1 MLLKKNVRKR
11 KYIYRIYWKQIHLY
25 VHPGSSKLC
34 CPRLS
39 IVKWLHNKAH
49 QHDLMTSGTQVNARP
64 SGAVLRMQ
72 DKGRP
77 SRGLVLVA
85 LGQLHLQARLVWL
98 VQCFKN
104 NFFRAVHLCMLH
116 PCPHHSQ
123 LSCTVSSWLL
133 VFMSLAWPLKVADC
147 VILGVELCVT
157 FTLGNVYLH
166 GMQRLLEICRFIC

>member
-1 MLLKKNVRKR
+1 MLFKKTVRKR

-104 NFFRAVHLCMLH
+104 NFFRAVHLWGHAGSTPVLIIPNCH
-116 PCPHHSQ
+116 AQYPAG
-123 LSCTVSSWLL
+123 SSYLCLLLGPWRWLI
-133 VFMSLAWPLKVADC
+133 V
-147 VILGVELCVT
+147 
-157 FTLGNVYLH
+157 
-166 GMQRLLEICRFIC
+166 